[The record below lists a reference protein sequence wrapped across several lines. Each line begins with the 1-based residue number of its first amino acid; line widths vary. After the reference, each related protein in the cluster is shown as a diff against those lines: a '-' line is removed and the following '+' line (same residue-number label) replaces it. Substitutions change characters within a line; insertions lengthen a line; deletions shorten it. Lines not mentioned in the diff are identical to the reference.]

1 MPGDIS
7 AATQVLNV
15 TMEVG
20 GKMISMPFD
29 LLKCGVEVIQKIYAI
44 MQIARDMKSE
54 KGEMP
59 IDEFYGMFGNQFSTY
74 SVPAADASKVR
85 EIFAK
90 NGIRFSCFPSA
101 KADEVTFAVPLI
113 QTQMAKD
120 AMEVHKVESVNRSL
134 AQHTEEFEKNF
145 PDKLNEKLEECREQ
159 SQNANFNLDGRLV
172 EAHLIGEYKEML
184 YKDGVR
190 TIEVPRSSVTAELK
204 DSVIVELPDGGEV
217 ELDKKG
223 LMPRND
229 NYVIF
234 VEKGKMYHFSKAE
247 SKEDRNLTIDGDSL
261 CNRYFRT
268 MNAEEQKKQYF
279 AELEERLAALDAEE
293 KSVEAVVEQV
303 EPAQQIPNTK
313 EADMEIVPGI
323 IHIDKNTLVVG
334 EGEET
339 YTIRIPKYY
348 QNHETKVREKTPD
361 GGYTFILSKQACT
374 ADGEHAIIYDTKHQD
389 SYELRDSKTAAVVA
403 TISAAQLYSNFDVVS
418 HRHMVK
424 MAKGAKRATKAT
436 QKPTDKPLVAKTGKK
451 LTI

>member
-1 MPGDIS
+1 MPGGDIS

-44 MQIARDMKSE
+44 MQIARDMKPE

-59 IDEFYGMFGNQFSTY
+59 IDEFYGMFGNQFTTY
-74 SVPAADASKVR
+74 SVPVADASKVR

-90 NGIRFSCFPSA
+90 NGIRFSCYPSA

-120 AMEVHKVESVNRSL
+120 AMEAHKVESVNRSL

-145 PDKLNEKLEECREQ
+145 PNKLNEKLEECREQ

-247 SKEDRNLTIDGDSL
+247 TKEERNLTIDGDSL
-261 CNRYFRT
+261 CNRYFKT
-268 MNAEEQKKQYF
+268 MNAEKKQYF

-293 KSVEAVVEQV
+293 KRVDAAVKPVES
-303 EPAQQIPNTK
+303 AQQLQNAK
-313 EADMEIVPGI
+313 ETDMEIVYPGI
-323 IHIDKNTLVVG
+323 IHIDKNTLVVD
-334 EGEET
+334 EGEEI

-348 QNHETKVREKTPD
+348 QNHETKVREETPD
-361 GGYTFILSKQACT
+361 GGYTFILPKQACT
-374 ADGEHAIIYDTKHQD
+374 ADGDAIIYDTKHQD
-389 SYELRDSKTAAVVA
+389 SYELRDRKTAAVVA

-424 MAKGAKRATKAT
+424 MAKGAKRAAKAT
-436 QKPTDKPLVAKTGKK
+436 QKPTDNPRVAKTGKK

>member
-20 GKMISMPFD
+20 GKLVSMPFD
-29 LLKCGVEVIQKIYAI
+29 MLKCGVEVIQKIFAI
-44 MQIARDMKSE
+44 MQIARDLKAD
-54 KGEMP
+54 KGEMH
-59 IDEFYGMFGNQFSTY
+59 IDEFYEMFGNQFTTY
-74 SVPAADASKVR
+74 SVPAAESAKVR

-90 NGIRFSCFPSA
+90 NGIKFSSYPAA
-101 KADEVTFAVPLI
+101 KSGEVTFAVPII
-113 QTQMAKD
+113 QTEMAKE
-120 AMEVHKVESVNRSL
+120 AMEAHKVESIQRSL
-134 AQHTEEFEKNF
+134 VQHTEEFEKNF
-145 PDKLNEKLEECREQ
+145 PDKLSAKLEECREQ
-159 SQNANFNLDGRLV
+159 SQNFNLDGRLV

-247 SKEDRNLTIDGDSL
+247 TKEERNLTIDGESL
-261 CNRYFRT
+261 CNRYFKT

-279 AELEERLAALDAEE
+279 AELEERLAALDAE
-293 KSVEAVVEQV
+293 KSEGAVVEQV
-303 EPAQQIPNTK
+303 EPAQQIQNAK

-348 QNHETKVREKTPD
+348 QNHETKVREETPD
-361 GGYTFILSKQACT
+361 GGYTFILPKQACT

-389 SYELRDSKTAAVVA
+389 SYELRDRKTAAVVA

-424 MAKGAKRATKAT
+424 MAKGAKKAAKAT